1 MLDHSHN
8 MNEAEGEGI
17 MAINIQD
24 VVSANL
30 VLVGIGLLNTPE
42 ELEDFREGIDATEI
56 VSRSSLAL
64 TGPLSDNAETG
75 RTFALERERIVLE
88 ISSSRSSIERAYPL
102 KGDLERLANVAGHAI
117 AKTDLQGKSPRAF
130 GFNLELVYDQTS
142 EWPSVRYLAERLFS
156 GVPPGNEGWQLFGG
170 MGRLIFKDGDK
181 FWTVK
186 LEPRFNEH
194 DTTKILLSINL
205 HRNEQR
211 LPDKGE
217 IRDSL
222 CETWDQAHEF
232 AVRLDKKKGE

>member
-1 MLDHSHN
+1 
-8 MNEAEGEGI
+8 

-42 ELEDFREGIDATEI
+42 ELEDFRKGIGATEI

-64 TGPLSDNAETG
+64 TGPLPDNAETG
-75 RTFALERERIVLE
+75 RTVALERERITLE
-88 ISSSRSSIERAYPL
+88 LSSSRSSVERAYPL
-102 KGDLERLANVAGHAI
+102 KEDLERLANVAGHAI
-117 AKTDLQGKSPRAF
+117 TKTDLQGKRPRAF
-130 GFNLELVYDQTS
+130 GFNLDLVYDQIS

-156 GVPPGNEGWQLFGG
+156 SVPLGNERWQLFGG
-170 MGRLIFKDGDK
+170 MGRLIFKDGEK

-186 LEPRFNEH
+186 LEPRFNEQ
-194 DTTKILLSINL
+194 DTTKIFLSINL

-211 LPDKGE
+211 LPDKNE

-232 AVRLDKKKGE
+232 AIRLDKKKEND